1 MIVTDNSK
9 VNINLIN
16 ENEALKEELKLKDEI
31 IEILKGQLELEKSL
45 VRSMALILG
54 ELYSNEYLI
63 QLSK

>member
-31 IEILKGQLELEKSL
+31 IENLKGQLELEKNL
-45 VRSMALILG
+45 VRSMALILKDKG
-54 ELYSNEYLI
+54 
-63 QLSK
+63 